1 MPRRLHRQDI
11 ELGRPHHQAI
21 ACAIKDAACAMKDIA
36 FRRLHLKSIAF
47 ATAVIASISL
57 SAPTFA
63 SDGDASEIHFRNG
76 RFEPAQLVVPANTP
90 FKVQV
95 TNLDTAAIEFES
107 FELHRERVVRPGQ
120 TITVLMAPVAPGS
133 YKFFDDFDHGVAE
146 GAILAK

>member
-1 MPRRLHRQDI
+1 MPRRI
-11 ELGRPHHQAI
+11 
-21 ACAIKDAACAMKDIA
+21 
-36 FRRLHLKSIAF
+36 HLKSLAF
-47 ATAVIASISL
+47 ATALVASTAL
-57 SAPTFA
+57 GAPSFA
-63 SDGDASEIHFRNG
+63 SDDASEIHFRNG

-95 TNLDTAAIEFES
+95 TNSDTAAIEFES

-133 YKFFDDFDHGVAE
+133 YKFFDDFHQGTAE